1 MNESI
6 KLLLKKLSED
16 EALAAKFKD
25 MKSPDEAY
33 ALAASVQEGFTKEEF
48 VAAVEGIANGD
59 LSADDL
65 EKLAGGV
72 DVDDTVFEATYSIA
86 SVAAI
91 GALSI

>member
-1 MNESI
+1 M
-6 KLLLKKLSED
+6 
-16 EALAAKFKD
+16 AL
-25 MKSPDEAY
+25 
-33 ALAASVQEGFTKEEF
+33 EEF